1 MVWNDLVVVQIPLIE
16 KVLRTVAVYLGI
28 AILMRIGGKRDL
40 AQLNTLDLVVMLL
53 LANIVQ
59 NATIG
64 PDNSVLGGLIGAAV
78 LIAINAIA
86 VRISNLS
93 ETTVRIFEG
102 TPTVLVHDGRYLERE
117 LRKEGI
123 RKADVAAALR
133 RQNAGNVQQV
143 ATATLAPSGAFIVDL
158 QPEAAIATR
167 SDIADLQDRLDRLQS
182 QLDALLS
189 RNVPGT
195 SEG

>member
-1 MVWNDLVVVQIPLIE
+1 MVWHDLVIVQIPLIE

-78 LIAINAIA
+78 LIAINAVA
-86 VRISNLS
+86 VRLSNLS
-93 ETTVRIFEG
+93 DRTVRIFEG
-102 TPTVLVHDGRYLERE
+102 TPTVLVQDGKYLERE

-123 RKADVAAALR
+123 RRADLAAALR
-133 RQNAGNVQQV
+133 RQNAPTVQHV
-143 ATATLAPSGAFIVDL
+143 AEATLAPSGTFIVDL
-158 QPEAAIATR
+158 RPEAEPATR
-167 SDIADLQDRLDRLQS
+167 ADIDELRAHLERLQA
-182 QLDALLS
+182 QLDTLLS
-189 RNVPGT
+189 RT
-195 SEG
+195 EQ

>member
-1 MVWNDLVVVQIPLIE
+1 MVWHDLVVVQIPLIE

-78 LIAINAIA
+78 LIAANSVL
-86 VRISNLS
+86 VRVSNLS
-93 ETTVRIFEG
+93 ETTVRVFEG
-102 TPTVLVHDGRYLERE
+102 TPTVLVRDGRYLDRE
-117 LRKEGI
+117 LLKEGI
-123 RKADVAAALR
+123 RKADLAAALR
-133 RQNAGNVQQV
+133 RQNAPNVKQV
-143 ATATLAPSGAFIVDL
+143 AEATLAPSGALVVDL
-158 QPEAAIATR
+158 RAEAEIATKA
-167 SDIADLQDRLDRLQS
+167 DVADLQARLNRLQE
-182 QLDALLS
+182 QLDTLLS
-189 RNVPGT
+189 R
-195 SEG
+195 SAK